1 MNGAFD
7 QVDDLC
13 LAEFAAY
20 YYKDY
25 KPIEDRQNDNQPVTL
40 TDQVLENQHSSSQ
53 IPPTKISL
61 MTKKETMKCRKVKAV
76 RRFHKPGRQ
85 TL

>member
-25 KPIEDRQNDNQPVTL
+25 KPIEGRQNDNQPVIL
-40 TDQVLENQHSSSQ
+40 TD
-53 IPPTKISL
+53 
-61 MTKKETMKCRKVKAV
+61 
-76 RRFHKPGRQ
+76 
-85 TL
+85 

>member
-1 MNGAFD
+1 MNGAFG

-25 KPIEDRQNDNQPVTL
+25 KPIEDRQNDNQPVIL
-40 TDQVLENQHSSSQ
+40 TDQVLENQHPSSEILNHEMSESQ
-53 IPPTKISL
+53 SCDTIP
-61 MTKKETMKCRKVKAV
+61 
-76 RRFHKPGRQ
+76 
-85 TL
+85 